1 MPEYL
6 SPGVYVE
13 EVDRGPK
20 PIEGVGTAMA
30 AFVGFTEKAELAREI
45 NGEVVVENLLNKP
58 QLVTNWTQ
66 YVDRYG
72 EFVPGAYLSYAV
84 YGYFMNGGS
93 RCYVVSVRAIPNA
106 QAELIGAVSPYS
118 KFNLIV
124 KAKQAGFEGLRLRVK
139 VQDVVLPPA
148 LAAET
153 STEKKKDKKSEEEEG
168 EEAKQP
174 PAAMGNGK
182 GSFTIVVEREKITGG
197 WITAETVDEVTLR
210 EVEEE
215 DRTKVRVAYKND
227 RPPELVD
234 ILIPDDEAPLAK
246 LWPQEQEQTL
256 NIESKAL
263 PDPTTQEFQGKVTER
278 TGVEGLEALDDV
290 TMVCVP
296 DLMAAMPGQEIE
308 LNTIKAVQTMMIGHC
323 EKMGDRVAIL
333 DAPPDLSPQEIKK
346 WRMETAS
353 FDSSYAALYYP
364 WIQVM
369 DPVTNQPINVPPSGH
384 MAGIWARNDATRGV
398 HKAPANEVVQG
409 AIGMAYQTT
418 KGEQDTLNPNGVNC
432 IRAFPGRGIR
442 VWGARTLSSNPSW
455 RYINVRRLFNFVE
468 KSIEIGTQWVVFEPN
483 DRKLWARVRRDV
495 TAFLKTVWRAG
506 ALFGSTP
513 AEAFYVKCDDELNP
527 PEIRDQ
533 GKLIIEIGMSPVK
546 PAEFVIFRISQWA
559 GPGAE

>member
-30 AFVGFTEKAELAREI
+30 AFVGFTEKAEITREI
-45 NGEVVVENLLNKP
+45 DGEWITEYLLNKP

-66 YVDRYG
+66 YVERYG
-72 EFVPGAYLSYAV
+72 EFVPGAYLSHSI

-93 RCYVVSVRAIPNA
+93 RCYVVSVRTIPKA
-106 QAELIGAVSPYS
+106 QVELLSAESPRSQY
-118 KFNLIV
+118 KLIV
-124 KAKQAGFEGLRLRVK
+124 KAKQAGFEGLRMRVR
-139 VQDVVLPPA
+139 VEDAVLPPA
-148 LAAET
+148 AKPAKKAAA
-153 STEKKKDKKSEEEEG
+153 KDKEVKG
-168 EEAKQP
+168 EESKP
-174 PAAMGNGK
+174 VEAAAAGNGD
-182 GSFTIVVEREKITGG
+182 GSFTLVIEREKIAGG
-197 WITAETVDEVTLR
+197 WKAAERIEGVTLH
-210 EVEEE
+210 EVEK
-215 DRTKVRVAYKND
+215 DGHKRVRVAYKNNKA
-227 RPPELVD
+227 PN
-234 ILIPDDEAPLAK
+234 LIDLLISEPDAPLAK

-256 NIESKAL
+256 NIEPKQL
-263 PDPTTQEFQGKVTER
+263 PEPTSQEFQGKVTDR
-278 TGVEGLEALDDV
+278 TGVEGLEVLDDV

-296 DLMAAMPGQEIE
+296 DLMSSMPGQKVD
-308 LNTIKAVQTMMIGHC
+308 LTTIKGVQTMMLAHC
-323 EKMGDRVAIL
+323 ERMGDRVAIL
-333 DAPPDLSPQEIKK
+333 DSPPDMTPQEIKK
-346 WRMETAS
+346 WRMDVAG

-364 WIQVM
+364 WIQIM
-369 DPVTNQPINVPPSGH
+369 DPVTNRPISIPPSGH
-384 MAGIWARNDATRGV
+384 VAGIWARNDTTRGV
-398 HKAPANEVVQG
+398 HKAPANEVVQSAVG
-409 AIGMAYQTT
+409 LAYQIT

-432 IRAFPGRGIR
+432 IRGFPGRGIR
-442 VWGARTLSSNPSW
+442 VWGGRTLSSNPSW

-468 KSIEIGTQWVVFEPN
+468 KSIEGGTQWVVFEPN

-533 GKLIIEIGMSPVK
+533 GKLIIEIGLSPVK

-559 GPGAE
+559 GPGSE